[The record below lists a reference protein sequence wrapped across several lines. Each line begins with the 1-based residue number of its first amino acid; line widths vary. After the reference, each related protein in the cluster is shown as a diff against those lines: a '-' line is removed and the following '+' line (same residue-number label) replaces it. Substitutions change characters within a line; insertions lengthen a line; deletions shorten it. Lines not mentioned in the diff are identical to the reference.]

1 MRRSGLGLI
10 LLLVVAMLVAWL
22 FMTQTKNLSGGASGG
37 TAASSEQNNV
47 VQEAQDAVDD
57 INSRMN
63 EYE

>member
-1 MRRSGLGLI
+1 MRRSGLGLT

-22 FMTQTKNLSGGASGG
+22 FMTQTQNLSGGAPDS
-37 TAASSEQNNV
+37 TDTSSEQNNV